1 MSKKYYTV
9 EDLIQTLGIGR
20 TTAYQLVKKLNHTR
34 IGRRLLISEE
44 DLQSYLSRNTE
55 IRENPKN
62 IKKQ

>member
-34 IGRRLLISEE
+34 IGRRILITEE
-44 DLQSYLSRNTE
+44 DLQD
-55 IRENPKN
+55 
-62 IKKQ
+62 

>member
-1 MSKKYYTV
+1 MSKNYYTV

-20 TTAYQLVKKLNHTR
+20 TTAYALVKRLNHTR
-34 IGRRLLISEE
+34 IGRRILISEE

-62 IKKQ
+62 IKK

>member
-1 MSKKYYTV
+1 MSKNYYTV

-20 TTAYQLVKKLNHTR
+20 TTAYALVKRLNHTR
-34 IGRRLLISEE
+34 IGRRILISEE

>member
-20 TTAYQLVKKLNHTR
+20 TTAYQLVKKLNHIR